1 MLLLGRYQM
10 RLISLLCHLWLL
22 TWWKMNKDIYRCML
36 SLWSVWLIRIGNL
49 DAAYAISSLPKI
61 WSMEIFLTQLYNKII
76 CKDTSSWFQLLQKKK
91 KMGGWVVVWTRGTN
105 WWFKDIQLPR
115 SILCLR
121 MARGAVSKLN
131 KKWGFFSCSTT
142 KE

>member
-22 TWWKMNKDIYRCML
+22 TWWKMNKAIYRCML
-36 SLWSVWLIRIGNL
+36 SLWSVWLIRIGNF
-49 DAAYAISSLPKI
+49 DAVYAISSLPKI
-61 WSMEIFLTQLYNKII
+61 WSMEIFWTQQYNKII
-76 CKDTSSWFQLLQKKK
+76 CKDTSSWFQLQQKKK
-91 KMGGWVVVWTRGTN
+91 NWRLSGTN

-131 KKWGFFSCSTT
+131 KKWVFFSCSTT
-142 KE
+142 KK